1 MCLHSIVLPVS
12 LVQTEEEEVCVKLS
26 QWSKSISQILGKN
39 ILLGLFYFK

>member
-26 QWSKSISQILGKN
+26 QWSKSISQILGKRCSF
-39 ILLGLFYFK
+39 GFVLF